1 MLGLIL
7 LQNIS
12 EKCGLITF
20 NNLLCEPPY
29 QSSFRMYALHP
40 ITYRCLLGNSI
51 YNTVSLI
58 PAGI

>member
-1 MLGLIL
+1 MLVLIL

-12 EKCGLITF
+12 EKGGLITF
-20 NNLLCEPPY
+20 NNSLCEPPY
-29 QSSFRMYALHP
+29 QLSFRMYALHP
-40 ITYRCLLGNSI
+40 ITYWYLLGNSI